1 MSRLDDPG
9 IGLRDNGRRV
19 LRYADLKSVFDDPDG
34 REPGRTIELHL
45 TGHMERFAWS
55 FNGVKFSDA
64 EPLRLTYG
72 ERLRIVLVN
81 DTMMTHPIH
90 LHGMW
95 SDIEDDEGKFHLRKH
110 TVDMPP
116 GHETVVPCH
125 RRCLGAVGV
134 SLPPALS
141 HGSRHVP
148 GSAGGRMTRRRHF
161 RRAVVIA
168 GLLLATSAPAFAQA
182 DSHAGHQDQ
191 PKPNPPATEPAQK
204 PPELP
209 PFIPP
214 VTDEARKAAFPDV
227 EGHAVHGRALDYFV
241 LFDQLE
247 WRAAEAANGVS
258 IDSRGW
264 IGRDRDRLWFRAEGD
279 GEGEDVDEAQTH
291 VLYGRQFAR
300 YWDLVGGIRQDFSP
314 GPAQTWAAFG
324 VQGLAPY
331 WFDIEA
337 TGYVGASGRT
347 HARFEVEYELLF
359 TNRLVLQPLF
369 EAELFGKSD
378 PERGVGA
385 GLSTTDLGFRLR
397 YEIRREFAPYL
408 GITWSNKWGKT
419 ADFAAAAG
427 EDTGG
432 ARFVTGLRLWF

>member
-1 MSRLDDPG
+1 M
-9 IGLRDNGRRV
+9 
-19 LRYADLKSVFDDPDG
+19 
-34 REPGRTIELHL
+34 
-45 TGHMERFAWS
+45 
-55 FNGVKFSDA
+55 
-64 EPLRLTYG
+64 
-72 ERLRIVLVN
+72 
-81 DTMMTHPIH
+81 
-90 LHGMW
+90 
-95 SDIEDDEGKFHLRKH
+95 
-110 TVDMPP
+110 
-116 GHETVVPCH
+116 
-125 RRCLGAVGV
+125 
-134 SLPPALS
+134 
-141 HGSRHVP
+141 
-148 GSAGGRMTRRRHF
+148 
-161 RRAVVIA
+161 
-168 GLLLATSAPAFAQA
+168 
-182 DSHAGHQDQ
+182 
-191 PKPNPPATEPAQK
+191 
-204 PPELP
+204 P

-227 EGHAVHGRALDYFV
+227 EGHAAHDRAVSYFV

-247 WRAAEAANGVS
+247 WQAAEGANGVS

-279 GEGEDVDEAQTH
+279 GEGGRVGEAQTH

-300 YWDLVGGIRQDFSP
+300 YWDLVGGIRQDFRP

-369 EAELFGKSD
+369 EAELVGKSD

-419 ADFAAAAG
+419 ADFAEAAG

>member
-1 MSRLDDPG
+1 
-9 IGLRDNGRRV
+9 
-19 LRYADLKSVFDDPDG
+19 
-34 REPGRTIELHL
+34 
-45 TGHMERFAWS
+45 
-55 FNGVKFSDA
+55 
-64 EPLRLTYG
+64 
-72 ERLRIVLVN
+72 
-81 DTMMTHPIH
+81 
-90 LHGMW
+90 
-95 SDIEDDEGKFHLRKH
+95 
-110 TVDMPP
+110 
-116 GHETVVPCH
+116 
-125 RRCLGAVGV
+125 
-134 SLPPALS
+134 
-141 HGSRHVP
+141 
-148 GSAGGRMTRRRHF
+148 
-161 RRAVVIA
+161 
-168 GLLLATSAPAFAQA
+168 
-182 DSHAGHQDQ
+182 
-191 PKPNPPATEPAQK
+191 
-204 PPELP
+204 LP

-214 VTDEARKAAFPDV
+214 VTEEARKAAFPDV
-227 EGHAVHGRALDYFV
+227 EGHAVHDRALSYYF

-247 WRAAEAANGVS
+247 WQAGKGGRGAN

-279 GEGEDVDEAQTH
+279 GEGGRVGKAQTH

-300 YWDLVGGIRQDFSP
+300 YWDLVGGIRQDFRP
-314 GPAQTWAAFG
+314 GPAQSWAAFG

-337 TGYVGASGRT
+337 TGYIGASGRT

-369 EAELFGKSD
+369 EAELVGKSD

-385 GLSTTDLGFRLR
+385 GVSTTDLGFRLR